1 MKAPA
6 IRSLQPN
13 ERAISSLVRRAVRGL
28 AEATLPAVSWDCE
41 GMRVMRGWRP
51 CLILL
56 LGVLIVLAA
65 GAWDG
70 VEGRNNAA
78 VNAPGGEATITIDY
92 PKDGSIFP
100 PDIPPP
106 EFLWRDSAERF
117 LFWQIEISFAD
128 HAWTVYGV
136 SHGEHPRIGKI
147 DLDCVAS
154 TNAPPTLTP
163 EIAAAHAWRPDA
175 ATWRTIQRHSVASA
189 ATVTVL
195 GFRGNGGGQPVSR
208 GSITIRTSKDAV
220 GAPIFYRDV
229 PLMPSELEK
238 GVIKPLAAQALPLVA
253 WRVRNVGESSSRVV
267 MENLPVCANCHSFS
281 ADGKTMGMDLDGLQG
296 NRGMYFLAQV
306 APEMAV
312 RKTDVIQWSSP
323 EGKLKGNIRIGFM
336 SRVSPDGQYVA
347 TTVNPAAMSA
357 STGAP
362 PSNYYVANFKDYR
375 FLQVF
380 YPTRGI
386 LSWFSRATGVLRP
399 LPGAD
404 DPRFVQMGG
413 VWSPDGQYLVF
424 ARAAA
429 TDPNPPGVP
438 LAKFANDPNELQI
451 QYDLYRIP
459 FHNGAGGVAEPIAG
473 ASQNGMSNTFPKV
486 SPDGRWIVFV
496 ECRNGQLMR
505 PDSQLY
511 IVPAAG
517 GVARRMRCNTARMN
531 SWHSFS
537 PNGRWLVFSS
547 KARSPYTQM
556 YLTHIDADGNDSPA
570 ILIENT
576 TAANRAVN
584 LPEFVNIAPDGLRR
598 IGGPVI
604 DYYKLVDGATYLQ
617 KTGSYQASAAKWRQA
632 LELNPDDEFAER
644 KLGALLLMMG
654 HREESAAHL
663 RKANEIELRA
673 ALETD
678 PASARAHNDLGTLLA
693 ETGRVQEAVAQFER
707 AATLKPDYAVA
718 RTGLGSALAKLGKL
732 DEATVELHKAIESDA
747 RYAPAHYE
755 LGLVLSQRGDVQG
768 AMAEWRSAIEID
780 PKYAEAH
787 DSLGDALDAQ
797 GRTAEALAHWRA
809 AIELEPNDA
818 QALRRAAW
826 VLATSPDA
834 TIRNGDDALQFA
846 VRAVELSG
854 GKDAWVLDTLAAAYA
869 EKGQF
874 TDAALTA
881 RRAQARAIE
890 EKQPALA
897 DEIRSRI
904 ALYEAGRAFREGEGA
919 GARE

>member
-1 MKAPA
+1 
-6 IRSLQPN
+6 
-13 ERAISSLVRRAVRGL
+13 
-28 AEATLPAVSWDCE
+28 
-41 GMRVMRGWRP
+41 MRVMGGRRP
-51 CLILL
+51 GAILL
-56 LGVLIVLAA
+56 PGLLIALAA
-65 GAWDG
+65 GAWDR
-70 VEGRNNAA
+70 VE
-78 VNAPGGEATITIDY
+78 APKKASAIAPSAGGTITIDY
-92 PKDGSIFP
+92 PEDGSVFP
-100 PDIPPP
+100 PEIAPP
-106 EFLWRDSAERF
+106 EFLWRDSAERTT
-117 LFWQIEISFAD
+117 FWQIEVSFGD
-128 HAWTVYGV
+128 HAPPIHAT
-136 SHGEHPRIGKI
+136 SQGERPRIGKI
-147 DLDCVAS
+147 DPECVAS
-154 TNAPPTLTP
+154 TNVPPTLTS
-163 EIAAAHAWRPDA
+163 EMAAAHAWRADA
-175 ATWRTIQRHSVASA
+175 ATWRTIQRHSVTSA
-189 ATVTVL
+189 ATVTIL
-195 GFRGNGGGQPVSR
+195 GFRGNGGGQPAYSDRIAIHTSR
-208 GSITIRTSKDAV
+208 DPV

-281 ADGKTMGMDLDGLQG
+281 SDGKTMGMDLDGLQG
-296 NRGMYFLAQV
+296 NRGMYFLAQL

-312 RKTDVIQWSSP
+312 RKQDVIQWSSP

-336 SRVSPDGQYVA
+336 SRVSPDGEYVA
-347 TTVNPAAMSA
+347 TTVNPAAMTA
-357 STGAP
+357 SSESP

-386 LSWFSRATGVLRP
+386 LSWYSRKTAVLRP

-404 DPRFVQMGG
+404 DLRFVQMGG
-413 VWSPDGQYLVF
+413 VWSPDGQFLVF

-459 FHNGAGGVAEPIAG
+459 FHDGEGGVAEPIAG
-473 ASQNGMSNTFPKV
+473 ASRNGMSNTFPKV

-517 GVARRMRCNTARMN
+517 GQARRMRCNTARMN

-556 YLTHIDADGNDSPA
+556 YLTHIDERGNDSPP
-570 ILIENT
+570 ILIENA

-598 IGGPVI
+598 IGGPAI
-604 DYYKLVDGATYLQ
+604 DYYRLVDGAAYLQ
-617 KTGSYQASAAKWRQA
+617 KTGAYEASAAKWRQA
-632 LELNPDDEFAER
+632 LALNPDDEFAHR
-644 KLGALLLMMG
+644 KLGSVLMMTG
-654 HREESAAHL
+654 HREEAAAQL
-663 RKANEIELRA
+663 RKANEIQLRA
-673 ALETD
+673 ALEAD
-678 PASARAHNDLGTLLA
+678 PTSARGFNDLGVLLV
-693 ETGRVQEAVAQFER
+693 ETGRAEEAIAQFEK
-707 AATLKPDYAVA
+707 AARLKPDYAAA
-718 RTGLGSALAKLGKL
+718 RANLGGALAKLGRL
-732 DEATVELHKAIESDA
+732 DEALAELRRAIESDA
-747 RYAPAHYE
+747 RYAPAHYN
-755 LGLVLSQRGDVQG
+755 LGLVLSQRGDAQEAIG
-768 AMAEWRSAIEID
+768 EWRSALEID

-787 DSLGDALDAQ
+787 DSLGDALEAQ
-797 GRTAEALAHWRA
+797 GRTAEALAHWRD
-809 AIELEPNDA
+809 AIDLQPNDA

-834 TIRNGDDALQFA
+834 TVRSGADALRFA
-846 VRAVELSG
+846 VRAVELTG
-854 GKDAWVLDTLAAAYA
+854 GKDARVLDTLAAAYA

-874 TDAALTA
+874 ADAALTA
-881 RRAQARAIE
+881 RRALARAIE
-890 EKQPALA
+890 ENQPALA
-897 DEIRSRI
+897 GEIKSRI
-904 ALYEAGRAFREGEGA
+904 ALYEAGRPFRERDGA
-919 GARE
+919 AARE